1 MEIDLALLADAATID
16 ASGKLN
22 ILGVFDRIDVQTF
35 PARHG
40 RISLVLRFSGDL
52 KDSGRH
58 QMRIALRAPAGEE
71 VLGMEGELQLG
82 PGPVGEGLRIPHVIN
97 FDGVV
102 FPSPGRYAFDIFFDG
117 QHQVAVSLNVG
128 SIMGAAAQ
136 A

>member
-22 ILGVFDRIDVQTF
+22 ILGIFDRIDVQSF

-58 QMRIALRAPAGEE
+58 QMRIALRAPSGEE
-71 VLGMEGELQLG
+71 VLGMEGDLQLG

-102 FPSPGRYAFDIFFDG
+102 FPAPGRYAFDIFFDG
-117 QHQVAVSLNVG
+117 EHQVAVALNVG
-128 SIMGAAAQ
+128 TIMGTPAQ